1 MTRLTWIG
9 ARSASTLPICVDLEA
24 PRSELYSIVDGRCH
38 VHPSRV
44 AEFRQ
49 AVYNEAMLE
58 WSVVGLTKSGAA

>member
-9 ARSASTLPICVDLEA
+9 VRSASTLPICVDHEVS
-24 PRSELYSIVDGRCH
+24 RSELYSIVDGRCH

-44 AEFRQ
+44 SEFRQ

-58 WSVVGLTKSGAA
+58 WGMIGLTKSGAA